1 MLGFVT
7 KSVISVRRRNEDE
20 FQDLKKVGYF
30 GSTVH
35 TVYLTLIH
43 LTEKLAFGCALHSVK
58 VAGVYVAPYF
68 SISLVLPSSHRDISP
83 LRREGAQGYQYL
95 VLMEIV
101 KYTGVLFYHGARL
114 HNLEDPFIWRESC

>member
-35 TVYLTLIH
+35 TVYLTLTH
-43 LTEKLAFGCALHSVK
+43 LTE
-58 VAGVYVAPYF
+58 
-68 SISLVLPSSHRDISP
+68 
-83 LRREGAQGYQYL
+83 
-95 VLMEIV
+95 
-101 KYTGVLFYHGARL
+101 
-114 HNLEDPFIWRESC
+114 